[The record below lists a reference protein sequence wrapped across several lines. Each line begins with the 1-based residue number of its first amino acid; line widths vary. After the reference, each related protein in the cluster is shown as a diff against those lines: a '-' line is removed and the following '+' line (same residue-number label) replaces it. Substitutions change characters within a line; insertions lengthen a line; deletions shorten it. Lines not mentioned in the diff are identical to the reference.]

1 MTTWRRSNQICI
13 EGIRSFKI
21 LQVLVNFHVLCF
33 LVEAVCPLCRCVLCI
48 FTLHWSTSVVLKGAW
63 LKCWYLVWI
72 ECVCMY
78 AVNIQVQITE
88 WKKTLLMLLTASPP
102 PPPVPLLSQNLSSPD
117 LNPLS
122 HRLLTQESSNCSSL
136 AVVQSNNLLMQCD
149 A

>member
-88 WKKTLLMLLTASPP
+88 WKKTLLMLLTASPHHP
-102 PPPVPLLSQNLSSPD
+102 PHFLCCLRTSPH
-117 LNPLS
+117 LISIHS
-122 HRLLTQESSNCSSL
+122 HIVCWHKNHQT
-136 AVVQSNNLLMQCD
+136 AVVWQSCRVTTY
-149 A
+149 

>member
-1 MTTWRRSNQICI
+1 MKTVKSNLHWRNT
-13 EGIRSFKI
+13 E
-21 LQVLVNFHVLCF
+21 LQNIASAGELS
-33 LVEAVCPLCRCVLCI
+33 CPLLPGWSCMSALPLCS
-48 FTLHWSTSVVLKGAW
+48 LHIHTPLEHICGVKGAW
-63 LKCWYLVWI
+63 LKRSYLVWI

-88 WKKTLLMLLTASPP
+88 WKKTLLMLLTASPHHP
-102 PPPVPLLSQNLSSPD
+102 PPCPVPLLSQNLSSPP